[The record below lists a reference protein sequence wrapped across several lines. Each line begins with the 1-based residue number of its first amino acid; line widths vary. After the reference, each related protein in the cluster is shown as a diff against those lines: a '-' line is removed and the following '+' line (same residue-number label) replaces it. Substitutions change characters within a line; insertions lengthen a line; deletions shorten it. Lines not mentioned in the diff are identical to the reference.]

1 MLNQDEVITGLEK
14 GHEEGLFSDS
24 DPTEMNGTSMPR
36 HQAAISKQ
44 AREAFFHTA
53 RNCVNKKAFVAER
66 SCRGKNANRFWKE
79 LAKLRQVHGRSL
91 NRSVSV

>member
-1 MLNQDEVITGLEK
+1 MLNQDKVITGLEK

-44 AREAFFHTA
+44 TREGVFSH
-53 RNCVNKKAFVAER
+53 
-66 SCRGKNANRFWKE
+66 SP
-79 LAKLRQVHGRSL
+79 
-91 NRSVSV
+91 